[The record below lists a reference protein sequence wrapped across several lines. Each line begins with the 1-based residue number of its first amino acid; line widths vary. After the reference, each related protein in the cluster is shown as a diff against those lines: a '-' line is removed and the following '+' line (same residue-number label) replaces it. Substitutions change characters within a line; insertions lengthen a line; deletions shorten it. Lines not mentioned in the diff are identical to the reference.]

1 MNQRFQQEEIIS
13 VSEQYAEN
21 ELYKAVSTIG
31 QQLES
36 ELPEFGLCPEEC
48 FMDTLELLSVIAD
61 KGEDIL
67 SEVENMWLRKSNE
80 YRRFDRNV
88 NDNEICKA
96 VGIVFGFAILAIDSS
111 RHPFF
116 HHTLP
121 EKLTQVIANHKFDYW
136 SVTLEKIFSVPL
148 PDGWFDTFVNEEFT
162 KEDLLLPKAINT
174 ERAQTYFRKAMNK
187 GYMKRDG
194 DAFSWIG
201 VGTKGVKSQLAYFL
215 GLVFGYRHSVNGN
228 NGTVF
233 PEEELNILFNERR
246 LYSLLTQVHNAQ
258 KEQAW
263 RSLIDEMFD

>member
-88 NDNEICKA
+88 NDNEICK
-96 VGIVFGFAILAIDSS
+96 
-111 RHPFF
+111 
-116 HHTLP
+116 
-121 EKLTQVIANHKFDYW
+121 
-136 SVTLEKIFSVPL
+136 
-148 PDGWFDTFVNEEFT
+148 
-162 KEDLLLPKAINT
+162 
-174 ERAQTYFRKAMNK
+174 ER
-187 GYMKRDG
+187 
-194 DAFSWIG
+194 
-201 VGTKGVKSQLAYFL
+201 L
-215 GLVFGYRHSVNGN
+215 
-228 NGTVF
+228 
-233 PEEELNILFNERR
+233 
-246 LYSLLTQVHNAQ
+246 
-258 KEQAW
+258 
-263 RSLIDEMFD
+263 